1 MTITR
6 LNVNWYTDLG
16 KVLLNWL
23 LCLAPSSKKSSAGLY
38 SGDADECGVWT
49 IKSGGG
55 EDVKIFSVKE
65 DDADADDA
73 GDAGDDADADDADDA
88 DDAGDDAD
96 ADADDGGGDAA
107 EVDAGD
113 DEVDDVDADADDDD
127 DAGGGGGQLI
137 VMSLSSVTAATAQ

>member
-1 MTITR
+1 MLTGIPIWAKCFWIGCYVWR
-6 LNVNWYTDLG
+6 PL
-16 KVLLNWL
+16 
-23 LCLAPSSKKSSAGLY
+23 PIKSSAGLY
-38 SGDADECGVWT
+38 SGDECDVWT

-55 EDVKIFSVKE
+55 EDVKIFSVK
-65 DDADADDA
+65 DADADDA
-73 GDAGDDADADDADDA
+73 GD
-88 DDAGDDAD
+88 D

-127 DAGGGGGQLI
+127 DAGGGGQLI

>member
-1 MTITR
+1 MITMTMTITR

-65 DDADADDA
+65 DDADDA
-73 GDAGDDADADDADDA
+73 GD
-88 DDAGDDAD
+88 D

-113 DEVDDVDADADDDD
+113 DEVDDVDADDDDD